1 MTKEDELETQAE
13 QGALPMPR
21 KVGNLMDGFA
31 AERLFWP
38 LLAQSGIDIN
48 RIEAKLEKQQAAL
61 RLGAEQQRT
70 QAIAHSAQE
79 AVFLQQ
85 ALENLRKAVDLLAGA
100 SPGFFVILD
109 TPTTIAVT
117 TGMRLIQSRLQAK
130 NSWAKVTFVSNA
142 VGDTETVT
150 FHFFWENPSD
160 YVAVINGDAYILA
173 HGFCVALHDG
183 SFFPNSNRTTLTLT
197 ARLDLDELWTDPASH
212 PLSSGNETATIYS
225 LIAAIRGSTQM
236 RFRPRLRPP
245 PPSVLCGGMSATL
258 LFWFLLMAG

>member
-1 MTKEDELETQAE
+1 M
-13 QGALPMPR
+13 
-21 KVGNLMDGFA
+21 
-31 AERLFWP
+31 
-38 LLAQSGIDIN
+38 
-48 RIEAKLEKQQAAL
+48 
-61 RLGAEQQRT
+61 
-70 QAIAHSAQE
+70 
-79 AVFLQQ
+79 
-85 ALENLRKAVDLLAGA
+85 DLLAGA